1 MKEPDCIREKKQLKE
16 LKSEILKLKSLKNII
31 EKSLKKIS
39 LKKRDTNDVIQQ
51 ERNDTV
57 LQESTRSERIH
68 WPIFDLP
75 NWAIFKP

>member
-1 MKEPDCIREKKQLKE
+1 MSFIGMKEPDCIREKKQLKE

-68 WPIFDLP
+68 
-75 NWAIFKP
+75 